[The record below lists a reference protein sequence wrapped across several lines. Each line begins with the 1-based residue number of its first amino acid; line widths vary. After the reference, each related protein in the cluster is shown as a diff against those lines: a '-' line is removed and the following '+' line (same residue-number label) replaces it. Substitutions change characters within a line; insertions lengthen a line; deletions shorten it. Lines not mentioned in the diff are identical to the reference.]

1 MNLEDI
7 RKEID
12 GIDRELMQL
21 FFRRME
27 VVKDVANYKIA
38 NGLPVLDKKREEKK
52 LNDLIAG
59 VPKEM
64 TQYAHT
70 LMDMLFQLSRNYQN
84 AQMNNHHELYDEIKD
99 AIQNTPQLFPSVAKV
114 ACQGLEGA
122 YAHQACQRLF
132 KHPSA
137 MYFQNFEG
145 VFSAIEAGLCD
156 YGVLPLENST
166 AGSVNKVYD
175 LMMGRNF
182 KIVKSLRLKIDHCL
196 LVKKGVKLENVKT
209 IVSHEQAIGQCSNFL
224 SKLDKDVKVIP
235 VANTAIAAEM
245 VANSDREDIAA
256 IASHVCASTYG
267 LEQIQSDIQDR
278 GNNYTRFICI
288 SKNLEIY
295 PGADRTSIMMI
306 LPHRPGSLYKTLSRF
321 YSLGINLNKLE
332 SRPIPQRDFA
342 FMFYF
347 DLETSVYS
355 QEFAILMDS
364 LKQEAEE
371 FEYLGSY
378 LEVI

>member
-1 MNLEDI
+1 MNLEEI

-12 GIDRELMQL
+12 KIDKDLMQL
-21 FFRRME
+21 FFQRMQ

-38 NGLPVLDKKREEKK
+38 NGLPVLDKKREEEK
-52 LNDLIAG
+52 LTRLMDT
-59 VPKEM
+59 VPSEM
-64 TQYAHT
+64 TQYAYG

-84 AQMNNHHELYDEIKD
+84 TQMNQSHELYQEIQK
-99 AIQNTPQLFPSVAKV
+99 AMQSTPQLFPTTAKV

-132 KHPSA
+132 KHPNTL
-137 MYFQNFEG
+137 YFQNFEG
-145 VFSAIEAGLCD
+145 VFKAIEAGLCD

-175 LMMGRNF
+175 LMIGRNF
-182 KIVKSLRLKIDHCL
+182 KIVKSVRLKIDHCL
-196 LVKKGVKLENVKT
+196 LVKKGVKLEDVKT
-209 IVSHEQAIGQCSNFL
+209 IYSHEQAISQCSQFL
-224 SKLDKDVKVIP
+224 ATASKEVIP

-245 VANSDREDIAA
+245 VANSERGDVAA
-256 IASHVCASTYG
+256 IASHVCAHTYG
-267 LEQIQSDIQDR
+267 LEQIFSDIQDR

-295 PGADRTSIMMI
+295 PGADRTSIMMV
-306 LPHRPGSLYKTLSRF
+306 LPHQPGSLYKTLARF

-355 QEFAILMDS
+355 QEFATLMDS
-364 LKQEAEE
+364 LSQEAEE
-371 FEYLGSY
+371 FNYLGSY
-378 LEVI
+378 LEVV